1 LSYQPPYRIS
11 EQILQLVSDLSA
23 AIARYELLEP
33 QLMTPMLRKEFKIRT
48 IVGTLEI
55 EGNTMGTE
63 RITAILDGKRVL
75 GSPREIA
82 EVKGAILAYERLHE
96 LNMLSMQDLLNAHE
110 MLMGD
115 ILKDAGKLRRSA
127 VGVGG
132 PEGLVHIA
140 PPAKQVSALMD
151 DLFHWL
157 AETDVHP
164 LVRSCIFHYELE
176 FIHPFTDGNGRIG
189 RLWQTL
195 ILHEYKAVFA
205 SLPIEAIIRDHQ
217 QQYYDALEAA
227 GSRGESTTFIEFMLG
242 IIRLTIEGVVSTGQ
256 VIGQVTDQVK
266 SLLSVMGGQWWS
278 TQELLGKLGLSH
290 RQTFREN
297 YLNPA
302 LEANLIEMQHPDS
315 RRSPKQKYRIKK
327 AVQ

>member
-1 LSYQPPYRIS
+1 MSYQPPYRIS

-151 DLFHWL
+151 DLFRWL
-157 AETDVHP
+157 AETDVYP

-195 ILHEYKAVFA
+195 ILHEYKSVFA

-217 QQYYDALEAA
+217 QQYYDALEVS
-227 GSRGESTTFIEFMLG
+227 GSQGESTTFIEFMLG
-242 IIRLTIEGVVSTGQ
+242 IIRLTIEGVVSTGH

-266 SLLSVMGGQWWS
+266 SLLSIMGDQWWS
-278 TQELLGKLGLSH
+278 RQELMDKLGLSH

-315 RRSPKQKYRIKK
+315 PRSPKQKYRIKK
-327 AVQ
+327 AGK

>member
-1 LSYQPPYRIS
+1 M
-11 EQILQLVSDLSA
+11 SDLSA

-33 QLMTPMLRKEFKIRT
+33 KLMTPMLRKELKIRT

-55 EGNTMGTE
+55 EGNTLGKE
-63 RITAILDGKRVL
+63 RVTAILDGKHVL

-82 EVKGAILAYERLHE
+82 EVKGAIQVYDQLDGFEVH
-96 LNMLSMQDLLNAHE
+96 SMQDLLRAHD

-115 ILKDAGKLRRSA
+115 ILKDAGKFRHSA

-140 PPAKQVSALMD
+140 PPAKKVPGLTE
-151 DLFHWL
+151 DLFRWL
-157 AETDVHP
+157 SQTDAHALIKGCV
-164 LVRSCIFHYELE
+164 FHYELE

-195 ILHEYKAVFA
+195 ILHDYKSIFS
-205 SLPIEAIIRDHQ
+205 SLPIESIIRENQ
-217 QQYYDALEAA
+217 QQYYDALEAS
-227 GSRGESTTFIEFMLG
+227 GSQGESTLFIEFMLG
-242 IIRLTIEGVVSTGQ
+242 IILDTIDDTLA
-256 VIGQVTDQVK
+256 IGQVTGQVK
-266 SLLSVMGGQWWS
+266 SLLDVMGDSWWS
-278 TQELLGKLGLSH
+278 TQELMKKLGLSH

-302 LEANLIEMQHPDS
+302 LDKGLVEMQNSESP
-315 RRSPKQKYRIKK
+315 RSPKQKYRLKK
-327 AVQ
+327 EQVHKVNMLRESVGSWGRRY